1 MLNNLSSFQVKETNN
16 SFILQNVGLY
26 LWYILYVQ
34 RNDAVGMQNT
44 EFSLYKGN
52 RLYRFYFLTTNL
64 NISIEIFKYE
74 LLQVKYLFLQSQE
87 TAKQKSQIMEEEEL
101 QERFLKLFLI
111 DNISFQLFCRYSI
124 ILFCKYRITQQDILC
139 SSIQHYAMV

>member
-1 MLNNLSSFQVKETNN
+1 MLNNLSPFQVKETNN
-16 SFILQNVGLY
+16 SFTLQNLGLC

-111 DNISFQLFCRYSI
+111 DNILFQLFC
-124 ILFCKYRITQQDILC
+124 ILLYCKYRITEQDILC

>member
-1 MLNNLSSFQVKETNN
+1 MLDNLSPFQAKETNN
-16 SFILQNVGLY
+16 SFTLQNLGLC

-74 LLQVKYLFLQSQE
+74 LLQVKYLFLQSLE
-87 TAKQKSQIMEEEEL
+87 TAKQKRET
-101 QERFLKLFLI
+101 RNVKYYRYLK
-111 DNISFQLFCRYSI
+111 NIVF
-124 ILFCKYRITQQDILC
+124 
-139 SSIQHYAMV
+139 